1 MRLTIDQ
8 VRQLGRG
15 LREAATRGENP
26 VGLAVIRLLA
36 LSGLRRSEALGL
48 KPGWLI
54 ASGVS
59 FPDTKT
65 GAQVRP
71 LGKPAM
77 EPSAS
82 PRQRSAAV
90 DISS

>member
-1 MRLTIDQ
+1 M
-8 VRQLGRG
+8 
-15 LREAATRGENP
+15 
-26 VGLAVIRLLA
+26 IRLLA

-71 LGKPAM
+71 LGKAAM
-77 EPSAS
+77 ELLQARAKGV
-82 PRQRSAAV
+82 PRV
-90 DISS
+90 DIPR